1 MPPIASCGLHRVCRR
16 RMHACPAS
24 SPLRTAGGQPL
35 PSRPGRPA
43 RPWRR
48 PHFALAPKG
57 VRKGSRAPRS
67 RAAQVASANCFES
80 PSPVGFGPSPSPYQP
95 AGPPRSPPRAGY
107 HSGAIGPTLADNLMQ
122 KFRYLKMITSPCEL
136 VWTSAQ
142 VQDTLVL
149 ITRRRCRR
157 TEQRQRFPDFV
168 LVIPRVGERKRRAPS
183 TDAVD
188 GDVISLPER
197 FSNDLSSK
205 IGHLYFDCFEELEL
219 GELSLAPTGS
229 TQSKNPGED

>member
-1 MPPIASCGLHRVCRR
+1 MRARRPRPCGPRAASPHRAGQAGLHGLGGDPILLSLP
-16 RMHACPAS
+16 PA
-24 SPLRTAGGQPL
+24 
-35 PSRPGRPA
+35 
-43 RPWRR
+43 
-48 PHFALAPKG
+48 KG

-122 KFRYLKMITSPCEL
+122 KFRYLKLITSPCEL

-168 LVIPRVGERKRRAPS
+168 LVIPRVGERKR
-183 TDAVD
+183 
-188 GDVISLPER
+188 
-197 FSNDLSSK
+197 
-205 IGHLYFDCFEELEL
+205 
-219 GELSLAPTGS
+219 
-229 TQSKNPGED
+229 